1 MLLRNVSLLTS
12 KVDDQEVL
20 SVLNGDVDAAFVF
33 SDARNIAA
41 QDDKKA
47 MTDVV
52 PIYFTKWIPND
63 TIAVRKDMPKKFRAK
78 LSKAFKNI
86 AKSKKGK
93 QIIESI
99 YNHYGYV
106 SAKDSDFDGSRQY
119 QKIVNKATGGSSN
132 NN

>member
-1 MLLRNVSLLTS
+1 MAPLFRLKHVIIWIMCH
-12 KVDDQEVL
+12 
-20 SVLNGDVDAAFVF
+20 
-33 SDARNIAA
+33 NIF
-41 QDDKKA
+41 
-47 MTDVV
+47 
-52 PIYFTKWIPND
+52 YF
-63 TIAVRKDMPKKFRAK
+63 
-78 LSKAFKNI
+78 AFKNI

-106 SAKDSDFDGSRQY
+106 SAKDSDFDGLRQY

>member
-1 MLLRNVSLLTS
+1 
-12 KVDDQEVL
+12 
-20 SVLNGDVDAAFVF
+20 
-33 SDARNIAA
+33 
-41 QDDKKA
+41 

-106 SAKDSDFDGSRQY
+106 SAKDSDFDGLRQY